1 MSRAQLSARTARSR
15 PRRST
20 TPSALSVPRIEPRR
34 ANLWLAAGV
43 LALLPLAAQAQLG
56 VSPSRFELQLTE
68 SPSTESVRVFNFSEK
83 EVELVVEVLNWDLD
97 EANTVRELPPEEQSL
112 DQWIVVNPV
121 HFTVPAKE
129 SRTVRFSIRPKV
141 RPETGEHRA
150 LIYFRQLPPP
160 PDDNPSFNVLYRVG
174 LAVYAQAGE
183 LDRRAILH
191 EVAVTD
197 GLVQFDVDCPG
208 NAHVR
213 FDGQY
218 AVWPADGFPGSDATT
233 LIANVGKAEAS
244 VPESVL
250 EAGEL
255 PGTPVLPGTRRT
267 LSLELQ
273 QALPPGAY
281 VLDLNGTLGA
291 EPLDRAVSFTVRPQP
306 DQGEG

>member
-1 MSRAQLSARTARSR
+1 MPSTLSQPHIEAGRSR
-15 PRRST
+15 RS
-20 TPSALSVPRIEPRR
+20 RC
-34 ANLWLAAGV
+34 LAAGTLTL
-43 LALLPLAAQAQLG
+43 LAMTLLPLTVEAQLG
-56 VSPSRFELQLTE
+56 VSPSRFELQLTD

-97 EANTVRELPPEEQSL
+97 ETNTVRELPPEEQSL

-121 HFTVPAKE
+121 HFSVPAKE

-141 RPETGEHRA
+141 RPESGEHRA

-183 LDRRAILH
+183 LDRRAVLH
-191 EVAVTD
+191 EVTVTD
-197 GLVQFDVDCPG
+197 GLVHFDLACPG

-218 AVWPADGFPGSDATT
+218 AVWPADTFPGSGATD
-233 LIANVGKAEAS
+233 LIANVGKPEA
-244 VPESVL
+244 VAPEAVL

-273 QALPPGAY
+273 QALPPGTY

-291 EPLDRAVSFTVRPQP
+291 QPLDRSVSFTVPPEP
-306 DQGEG
+306 DLGGG